1 MSIRRR
7 RWQDPKTG
15 EVKDALMVD
24 VKAVGKDGVLRRVR
38 KVSPMQNRRAAERLE
53 HEVREQL
60 LNADASHEAEEQAAP
75 LFREFATRFLET
87 YAKTNNKPSE
97 VESKE
102 MILRVHLVPAFGEVA
117 LDDIEPRE
125 IEVYKAKK
133 LKDGLSRKSINN
145 HLTVLRRAL
154 AIAVEWGVIK
164 HIPAMRWLEPPPPE
178 FDFLT
183 FAEADR
189 LLTAAEDQW
198 RPMLTVAVRTG
209 LRLGELLALRWSDV
223 DLEGGR
229 IMVRRAVAR
238 GIIGTPKN
246 GRSREV
252 PLSEQARAALRTQG
266 RRGEL
271 VFSMPDGSML
281 TRGAT
286 KWPLKRAL
294 ALAQLRPIGWHCL
307 RHTFASHLAM
317 RGAPLKSVQELLGHG
332 TIEMTMR
339 YSHLSPDARRD
350 AVKLLDVKERLTIVW
365 RTSKGDVL
373 QFPLQPRFRSAA

>member
-7 RWQDPKTG
+7 KWQDPKTG
-15 EVKDALMVD
+15 DVKDALMVD

-38 KVSPMQNRRAAERLE
+38 KVAPIQNRRAAERLE
-53 HEVREQL
+53 HEIREQL
-60 LNADASHEAEEQAAP
+60 LNADASQELEEQAAP
-75 LFREFATRFLET
+75 LFREFTTRFLET

-102 MILRVHLVPAFGEVA
+102 MILRVHLIPAFGELA
-117 LDDIEPRE
+117 LDDIGPRE

-133 LKDGLSRKSINN
+133 LKDGLSRKSVNN

-164 HIPAMRWLEPPPPE
+164 HVPAMRWLEPPPPE

-183 FAEADR
+183 FA
-189 LLTAAEDQW
+189 
-198 RPMLTVAVRTG
+198 AVRTG

-246 GRSREV
+246 GRGREV
-252 PLSEQARAALRTQG
+252 PLSEEARTALRGQA

-339 YSHLSPDARRD
+339 YSHLSPDARRE
-350 AVKLLDVKERLTIVW
+350 AVKLLDVKERLTIIW
-365 RTSKGDVL
+365 RTSKGEVL
-373 QFPLQPRFRSAA
+373 RFPLDPPRKCAA

>member
-7 RWQDPKTG
+7 KWQDPKTG
-15 EVKDALMVD
+15 EFKDALMVD
-24 VKAVGKDGVLRRVR
+24 VKAVGKDGELRRVR
-38 KVSPMQNRRAAERLE
+38 KVAPIQNRRAAERLE
-53 HEVREQL
+53 HEIREQL
-60 LNADASHEAEEQAAP
+60 LNADASQELEEQAAP
-75 LFREFATRFLET
+75 LFREFTTRFLET

-117 LDDIEPRE
+117 LDDISPRE

-189 LLTAAEDQW
+189 LLAAAEEEW
-198 RPMLTVAVRTG
+198 RPMLTVAMRTG

-229 IMVRRAVAR
+229 LMVRRAVAR

-252 PLSEQARAALRTQG
+252 PLSEQARAALRNHV

-294 ALAQLRPIGWHCL
+294 TVAQLRPIGWHCL

-373 QFPLQPRFRSAA
+373 RFTLDPPFKCAA